1 MDSTVVWG
9 KPVDGSDIIGGERR
23 KDRRYHLQLELKWK
37 LIRRRRLLDTGTGRT
52 IDVSSGGI
60 RFDAGR
66 HLPEGL
72 NVELSISWPVL
83 LRNVAPMQMVAS
95 GKIVRCDGR
104 EVAMQTVQHEFRTAG
119 VASEHTTR
127 LEVAPRDPSS
137 APGSAIFAALG
148 KR

>member
-1 MDSTVVWG
+1 MDSTEFWG
-9 KPVDGSDIIGGERR
+9 RPVAESDAIGGERR

-37 LIRRRRLLDTGTGRT
+37 LIRRRRLLDTGAGRT

-83 LRNVAPMQMVAS
+83 LHNVAPMLLVAT

-104 EVAMQTVQHEFRTAG
+104 QVAIRTVQHEFRTAG
-119 VASEHTTR
+119 VSSERPTVLT
-127 LEVAPRDPSS
+127 VAPRDPSMPARS
-137 APGSAIFAALG
+137 ATVAALG

>member
-1 MDSTVVWG
+1 MDSTVIWG
-9 KPVDGSDIIGGERR
+9 KPIDGSDTIGGERR

-83 LRNVAPMQMVAS
+83 LRNLAPMQLVAI

-104 EVAMQTVQHEFRTAG
+104 EVSMQTVQHEFRTAG
-119 VASEHTTR
+119 IAIANTTP
-127 LEVAPRDPSS
+127 LEMAPRDSS
-137 APGSAIFAALG
+137 LAHGLAIFAAFA
-148 KR
+148 KQ

>member
-1 MDSTVVWG
+1 MDSTVLWG
-9 KPVDGSDIIGGERR
+9 RPVDGSDTIGGERR
-23 KDRRYHLQLELKWK
+23 KDRRYNLQLELKWK
-37 LIRRRRLLDTGTGRT
+37 LIRRRRLLDTGTGRI

-83 LRNVAPMQMVAS
+83 LHNVAPMQLVAS

-137 APGSAIFAALG
+137 PPGSAIFAALG

>member
-1 MDSTVVWG
+1 MDSTVLWG
-9 KPVDGSDIIGGERR
+9 KPADGTDAIGGERR
-23 KDRRYHLQLELKWK
+23 RDRRYNLQLELKWK
-37 LIRRRRLLDTGTGRT
+37 LIRRRRLLDTGAGRT

-72 NVELSISWPVL
+72 NVELSISWPVM
-83 LRNVAPMQMVAS
+83 LRNVAPMQLVAT

-119 VASEHTTR
+119 VLTGNTTP
-127 LEVAPRDPSS
+127 LEMSPRDPSLP
-137 APGSAIFAALG
+137 PGSAIFAALS

>member
-1 MDSTVVWG
+1 MDSTEFWG
-9 KPVDGSDIIGGERR
+9 KPLDGSDTIGGERR

-66 HLPEGL
+66 PLPEGL

-83 LRNVAPMQMVAS
+83 LRNVAPMQLVAS

-104 EVAMQTVQHEFRTAG
+104 EVAIQTVQYEFRTAG
-119 VASEHTTR
+119 IAIGHTTP
-127 LEVAPRDPSS
+127 LEMGPRGPSS
-137 APGSAIFAALG
+137 APGSAIFAAFG

>member
-1 MDSTVVWG
+1 MDSTVIWG
-9 KPVDGSDIIGGERR
+9 KPIDGSDTIGGERR

-66 HLPEGL
+66 QLPEGL

-83 LRNVAPMQMVAS
+83 LRNVASMQLVTS

-119 VASEHTTR
+119 IASERTTPV
-127 LEVAPRDPSS
+127 EMAPRDPSL
-137 APGSAIFAALG
+137 APGSSIVAALG

>member
-1 MDSTVVWG
+1 MDSTVVRET
-9 KPVDGSDIIGGERR
+9 PVDGSDTIGGERR

-37 LIRRRRLLDTGTGRT
+37 LIRRRRILDTGTGRT
-52 IDVSSGGI
+52 MDVSSGGV

-83 LRNVAPMQMVAS
+83 LRNLAPMQLVAI

-104 EVAMQTVQHEFRTAG
+104 QVAMQTVQHEFRTAG
-119 VASEHTTR
+119 IASEHALQ
-127 LEVAPRDPSS
+127 LETAPRDASS
-137 APGSAIFAALG
+137 PFGSAIFAALG